1 MKSLKHKITF
11 KVLMGYVILGF
22 LAIFSGILMFLEIK
36 TFIYIQEEGIADK
49 KTIIKTSSLIAS
61 IYKNENLG
69 RAAIQLNSSKK
80 INEYTS
86 ENQSLLLKVDSLNFI
101 ILNTKQKSILDSI
114 KLGLTKKR
122 KNITSLYRI
131 SRRNN
136 SNKSINEA
144 INKLSSIDTLLGK
157 ITAKEL
163 VENSKFFDKS
173 TKQSLEE
180 YFKYINT
187 LDNDN
192 KNTNQK
198 EIDSLVSISKIML
211 QKAQK
216 ESSNKKR
223 FLRVKEKELIE
234 SDLIISRKLI
244 EVLNTLEESVI
255 SYSSNIHKQQQ
266 KMLSRS
272 KNIILL
278 AGGVSFIIIIFFSF
292 IILNDF
298 WKSQHYRIEL
308 ENANIKMSSLLKSRE
323 QLISMVSHDLRTPLS
338 TVIGYSEL
346 LQKSINNIKE
356 KNHVT
361 HIQTASVYMRKL
373 VEDLLEFSKLEN
385 GEIGIECIPF
395 NIEKHLNE
403 VFENAKNLIKEK
415 PVKIIL
421 KSDKAFN
428 KNILSDPFRIK
439 QILYN
444 LVTNSCKFTNKG
456 VIKIETRLKTIS
468 YKKYLEIIV
477 SDTGLGIDE
486 SEQEK
491 IFKPFSQLQLN
502 EKGKKGFGLGLTI
515 SKKLTELLGGTLTLK
530 SSLGEGSV
538 FSLKIPIRFSENT
551 LTEEKKQ
558 PIKFKNKLK
567 AIVVEDDITIRTLLK
582 SIFEQ
587 LGIQVILFTNGQ
599 NALESINELVYD
611 FVLTDIQLPKMNGI
625 EFMETLK
632 KMSSYKEQP
641 IIAMTGRASFSKKE
655 YIEIGFSEVLLKPFA
670 IIELEHLIQYFF
682 QEIDFKKKLEA
693 SYNYK
698 MKSFNLF
705 RLKEFLNNDEIALKN
720 TLTLFLKDTK
730 KNRAKLEEL
739 NREEDIVGF
748 NNISHKML
756 SMFKQ
761 IEATDIVEFLENF
774 EVTTKINNSTYKEFK
789 KRLACFILEL
799 ENYLN

>member
-1 MKSLKHKITF
+1 MKLLKHKITF
-11 KVLMGYVILGF
+11 KVLMGYIILGF
-22 LAIFSGILMFLEIK
+22 LAIISGALLFSEIK

-49 KTIIKTSSLIAS
+49 KRILKTSSLIAS
-61 IYKNENLG
+61 IYENENLG
-69 RAAIQLNSSKK
+69 RAAIQLNSAKK
-80 INEYTS
+80 INEYTT
-86 ENQSLLLKVDSLNFI
+86 ENKLLLLKIDSLNFI
-101 ILNTKQKSILDSI
+101 IENAMQKSILDSI
-114 KLGLTKKR
+114 KLGINKKY

-136 SNKSINEA
+136 SDKSINEA
-144 INKLSSIDTLLGK
+144 INKLRSIDTLLGK
-157 ITAKEL
+157 ITTKEF

-180 YFKYINT
+180 YFKYINSF
-187 LDNDN
+187 DDDN
-192 KNTNQK
+192 KDKNINQK
-198 EIDSLVSISKIML
+198 EIDSLVSISKIIL

-216 ESSNKKR
+216 QSNNKKR
-223 FLRVKEKELIE
+223 FLRVKEKELVE
-234 SDLIISRKLI
+234 NDLIISRKLI
-244 EVLNTLEESVI
+244 EVLNSLEKSII
-255 SYSSNIHKQQQ
+255 SYSSNIHNQHQ

-278 AGGVSFIIIIFFSF
+278 AGGVSFIIIVFFSF

-308 ENANIKMSSLLKSRE
+308 ENANIKTSSLLKSRE

-346 LQKSINNIKE
+346 LQKSINNTKE
-356 KNHVT
+356 KNQVT

-395 NIEKHLNE
+395 NIEKLLNE

-415 PVKIIL
+415 LVKIIL

-444 LVTNSCKFTNKG
+444 LVTNSCKFTNNG
-456 VIKIETRLKTIS
+456 VIKIEAKLQTIS
-468 YKKYLEIIV
+468 HKKYLEVTV

-530 SSLGEGSV
+530 SNLGEGSV
-538 FSLKIPIRFSENT
+538 FILKIPIRFSENT
-551 LTEEKKQ
+551 LPKEKKQ
-558 PIKFKNKLK
+558 SIKFKNKLK
-567 AIVVEDDITIRTLLK
+567 AIVVEDDVTIRELLK
-582 SIFEQ
+582 NIFEQ
-587 LGIQVILFTNGQ
+587 LGIQVVLFTNGQ

-625 EFMETLK
+625 QFMETLK
-632 KMSSYKEQP
+632 KMSSYKQQP

-655 YIEIGFSEVLLKPFA
+655 YIEIGFSDILLKPFSMVK
-670 IIELEHLIQYFF
+670 LECLIQSFF
-682 QEIDFKKKLEA
+682 SEKDLEPPSKL
-693 SYNYK
+693 K
-698 MKSFNLF
+698 LKTFSFLS
-705 RLKEFLNNDEIALKN
+705 LKEFLNNDETEVKN
-720 TLTLFLKDTK
+720 MLALFLKETK
-730 KNRAKLEEL
+730 KNSANLEKAIS
-739 NREEDIVGF
+739 EEDIISF

-761 IEATDIVEFLENF
+761 IEATDIVEFLEAFETTTRINDSIYENF
-774 EVTTKINNSTYKEFK
+774 KANLE
-789 KRLACFILEL
+789 CFVLEL

>member
-1 MKSLKHKITF
+1 
-11 KVLMGYVILGF
+11 MGYIILGF
-22 LAIFSGILMFLEIK
+22 LAIISGALLFSEIK

-49 KTIIKTSSLIAS
+49 KRILKTSSLIAS
-61 IYKNENLG
+61 IYENENLG
-69 RAAIQLNSSKK
+69 RAAIQLNSAKK
-80 INEYTS
+80 INEYTT
-86 ENQSLLLKVDSLNFI
+86 ENKLLLLKIDSLNFI
-101 ILNTKQKSILDSI
+101 IENAMQKSILDSI
-114 KLGLTKKR
+114 KLGINKKY

-136 SNKSINEA
+136 SDKSINEA
-144 INKLSSIDTLLGK
+144 INKLRSIDTLLGK
-157 ITAKEL
+157 ITTKEF

-180 YFKYINT
+180 YFKYINSF
-187 LDNDN
+187 DDDN
-192 KNTNQK
+192 KDKNINQK
-198 EIDSLVSISKIML
+198 EIDSLVSISKIIL

-216 ESSNKKR
+216 QSNNKKK
-223 FLRVKEKELIE
+223 FLRVKEKELVE
-234 SDLIISRKLI
+234 NDLIISRKLI
-244 EVLNTLEESVI
+244 EVLNSLEKSII
-255 SYSSNIHKQQQ
+255 SYSSNIHNQHQ

-278 AGGVSFIIIIFFSF
+278 AGGVSFIIIVFFSF

-308 ENANIKMSSLLKSRE
+308 ENANIKTSSLLKSRE

-346 LQKSINNIKE
+346 LQKSINNTKE
-356 KNHVT
+356 KNQVT

-395 NIEKHLNE
+395 NIEKLLNE

-444 LVTNSCKFTNKG
+444 LVTNSCKFTNNG
-456 VIKIETRLKTIS
+456 VIKIEAKLQTIS
-468 YKKYLEIIV
+468 HKKYLEVTV

-491 IFKPFSQLQLN
+491 IFKPFSQLQLQLN

-538 FSLKIPIRFSENT
+538 FILKIPIRFSENT
-551 LTEEKKQ
+551 LQEEKKQ

-567 AIVVEDDITIRTLLK
+567 AIVVEDDVTIRELLK
-582 SIFEQ
+582 NIFEQ
-587 LGIQVILFTNGQ
+587 LGIQVVLFTNGQ

-625 EFMETLK
+625 QFMETLK
-632 KMSSYKEQP
+632 KMSSYKQQP
-641 IIAMTGRASFSKKE
+641 IIAMTGRTSFSKKE
-655 YIEIGFSEVLLKPFA
+655 YIEIGFSDILLKPFSMVK
-670 IIELEHLIQYFF
+670 LEYLIQSFF
-682 QEIDFKKKLEA
+682 SEKDLEPPSKL
-693 SYNYK
+693 K
-698 MKSFNLF
+698 LKTFSFLS
-705 RLKEFLNNDEIALKN
+705 LKEFLNNDETEVKN
-720 TLTLFLKDTK
+720 MLALFLKETK
-730 KNRAKLEEL
+730 KNSANLEKAIS
-739 NREEDIVGF
+739 EEDIISF

-761 IEATDIVEFLENF
+761 IEATDIVEFLETFETATRINDSIYENF
-774 EVTTKINNSTYKEFK
+774 KANLE
-789 KRLACFILEL
+789 CFVLEL